1 MQKKITNNKLLV
13 PFIITLIGTV
23 LMLATIFLPYATAT
37 EEHAERLN
45 MYADSI
51 VYEELNITSKDM
63 VNVSMVDYARIYSN
77 LSEQVFGNSVI
88 GIICAVFVILIGSFS
103 LLAILFSVIKKP
115 IAVIIFSLLSLCAFS
130 IQNFDYSD
138 RGVIPNSSYDW
149 GIAYYIFYVAT
160 IVVFVGAIW
169 MLVCKIK
176 QKRRD
181 KLESDT

>member
-1 MQKKITNNKLLV
+1 MSNNKPKAPIEHVNIGEFNRGQSSKIIRGLV
-13 PFIITLIGTV
+13 EDDK
-23 LMLATIFLPYATAT
+23 TA
-37 EEHAERLN
+37 
-45 MYADSI
+45 
-51 VYEELNITSKDM
+51 
-63 VNVSMVDYARIYSN
+63 
-77 LSEQVFGNSVI
+77 
-88 GIICAVFVILIGSFS
+88 FVQKNG
-103 LLAILFSVIKKP
+103 KP